1 MANEILY
8 SGLGDL
14 RVSEILHNELR
25 LQLADRFSLWGHP
38 AVVYAGNCAGSGS
51 TTIKVPLVGT
61 NDMAAVAENVAVS
74 NTALTDDSETV
85 TVAGQHLQY
94 QISDLADLTDSVGL
108 NVQWLVSQMVGAA
121 ARRWM
126 AMLCGIIDDHT
137 ETAGTTGQALTVDDY
152 LDARY
157 ALIQAG
163 VPGPY
168 LAVLAPEQV
177 TDLIDDLRGE
187 TGPLQLRT
195 DSQDIF
201 AVNGQGI
208 VANYLGDD
216 IVASSYVTAANGDR
230 KGALFGYGAHMYAD
244 GTPRVINL
252 GGSVIPAGQ
261 QVVVELERDAS
272 GRLTKVVGS
281 YYVGLAMLE
290 DARGVTIVSAAAA

>member
-25 LQLADRFSLWGHP
+25 LLLADRFSLWGHP

-61 NDMAAVAENVAVS
+61 NDMAAVSENVAVS

-126 AMLCGIIDDHT
+126 AMLCGVIDDHT
-137 ETAGTTGQALTVDDY
+137 ETAGVSGQAFTVDDY

-201 AVNGQGI
+201 AANGQGI

-216 IVASSYVTAANGDR
+216 IVASSYVTSANGDR

-290 DARGVTIVSAAAA
+290 DARGVTIVSAAAS